1 MTFRQLIRTP
11 SGFLPL
17 MMSAAALAL
26 VLGYVALLGLDA
38 EPKGDEGATARLFQL
53 ILAVQSVVM
62 VSFAASMGN
71 LVAAGLNIRGLRRVG
86 VRVRDALGDG
96 WRTRFSAKKVAETAS
111 S

>member
-38 EPKGDEGATARLFQL
+38 EPKGDEGAAARLFQL

-62 VSFAASMGN
+62 VSFAVTWLPRAVRPAV
-71 LVAAGLNIRGLRRVG
+71 LVLALQTAAAAVPIATILLLEARQGLP
-86 VRVRDALGDG
+86 
-96 WRTRFSAKKVAETAS
+96 
-111 S
+111 